1 MKDFI
6 RKSLHEKLLM
16 KRTLSDLYKIK
27 FGQLLSSNMDLPLE
41 SEDYWKIFELNPKEI
56 DSKGLI
62 YLINKAENDI
72 KVANDISK
80 EKLSGILGIL
90 KNELSSREQ
99 IKSLN

>member
-6 RKSLHEKLLM
+6 RKSLQEKLLM

-27 FGQLLSSNMDLPLE
+27 FGQLLSTNMDLPLD
-41 SEDYWKIFELNPKEI
+41 SEDYWKIFELNPKEM
-56 DSKGLI
+56 DTKGLI

-80 EKLSGILGIL
+80 EKLNDILVL
-90 KNELSSREQ
+90 FKNELSTREQ